1 MRKKGIAALLVVIVV
16 CIAGVGIGGAI
27 WWFSR
32 PSGSVE
38 ALSIKNTLNEM
49 ANKVEANEKAIKA
62 AEQLVVEL
70 KNEQI
75 VYVEK
80 LAEANLKEKAVKED
94 FKKALE
100 DYNLSAKK
108 ANRLQEELSTY
119 AGESDLNKVVEIGGV
134 NASLREHQ
142 INLSNIN
149 TQTSLK
155 SQTAD
160 LKRQYYE
167 STKQLVENSRAT
179 IDKLKFDIMEW
190 ENKVV
195 QFRIILQNNE
205 MQRAFLADQAE
216 MYAGS
221 KTKLESLMATAKS
234 IEEAFLK
241 QQEVDKLIS
250 EINSAKPNY
259 EWGDIPEPSTVQIQI
274 PEGGWKEIQYEF

>member
-1 MRKKGIAALLVVIVV
+1 MRKKGIATLLVIIVV
-16 CIAGVGIGGAI
+16 CIAGVGIGGAL
-27 WWFSR
+27 WWFNR

-38 ALSIKNTLNEM
+38 YLAIKKTLDDM

-75 VYVEK
+75 VYIEK
-80 LAEANLKEKAVKED
+80 LAEANLKEKGVEED

-100 DYNLSAKK
+100 DYNLSARK
-108 ANRLQEELSTY
+108 ANRLQEELSAY

-142 INLSNIN
+142 INLSHIN
-149 TQTSLK
+149 TETSLK

-190 ENKVV
+190 ENKIV
-195 QFRIILQNNE
+195 QFKLILQNNE
-205 MQRAFLADQAE
+205 LQRSFLKDQAE

-221 KTKLESLMATAKS
+221 KSKLESLMATARS
-234 IEEAFLK
+234 IEEAFLQ
-241 QQEVDKLIS
+241 QQEVDNIIS
-250 EINSAKPNY
+250 EMNSAKTDY
-259 EWGDIPEPSTVQIQI
+259 KWEDIPEPLPVQVQI
-274 PEGGWKEIQYEF
+274 PEGGWKEMQYEF